1 MDNAIQ
7 IEQASLDRTVEAVR
21 RLVLETGR
29 TIDDALS
36 YAAVKIAAS
45 GRARAKPGARRHEVV
60 KNPKWWEIRERMVQL
75 GTIGRGDGE
84 QEIVKQARQM
94 KRAAKLEL
102 DTMKANAQ
110 WPYQIVKLQ
119 QGGRPPVL
127 LPAVSKNPTS
137 DYDRERMTIE
147 KRGLAHKIWDIM
159 HAKLAALKGHPG
171 GASDGNLWK
180 VRHYVAQF
188 GPSRIGHGIQMQSRL
203 SYMDTAYPGITLTA
217 LENGS
222 KALVHELDGRIKRAA
237 ERANKKA
244 A

>member
-7 IEQASLDRTVEAVR
+7 IEQASLDRTADAVR

-45 GRARAKPGARRHEVV
+45 GRARAKAGAKRHEVV
-60 KNPKWWEIRERMVQL
+60 KNPKWWELVSRIRGL
-75 GTIGRGDGE
+75 GEISAAGDGP
-84 QEIVKQARQM
+84 QMAKYARQI
-94 KRAAKLEL
+94 KRQLKADLS
-102 DTMKANAQ
+102 TMQANAQ

-127 LPAVSKNPTS
+127 LPAASKTPTI
-137 DYDRERMTIE
+137 DYDRARMTVE
-147 KRGLAHKIWDIM
+147 KRGLANKIWNII
-159 HAKLAALKGHPG
+159 HAKLAAMKGKPG
-171 GASDGNLWK
+171 GASDGSLWK
-180 VRHYVAQF
+180 VRHYVTQF
-188 GPSRIGHGIQMQSRL
+188 GPARMGHSISMQSRL
-203 SYMDTAYPGITLTA
+203 SYMETAYPGIILTA

-222 KALVHELDGRIKRAA
+222 KALIHELDNRIKRAT